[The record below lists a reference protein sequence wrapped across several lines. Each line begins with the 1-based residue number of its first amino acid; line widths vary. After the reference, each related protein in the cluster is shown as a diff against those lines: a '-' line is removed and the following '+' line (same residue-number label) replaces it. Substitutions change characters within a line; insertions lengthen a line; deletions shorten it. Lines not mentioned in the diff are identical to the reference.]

1 MEDGA
6 PRKEQV
12 EDATPTCTLGYSTPV
27 LPLQV
32 AGERERERERRRE
45 GEIILSSALSGTC
58 ARSEGALSKASD
70 DIVDLE
76 LGGSWRWRRRKKRGK
91 RRSRRSHHVY
101 VLFNDIVPGFGSF
114 CSMIL
119 YHNQF

>member
-32 AGERERERERRRE
+32 ADERERERERRRE

-76 LGGSWRWRRRKKRGK
+76 LGGS
-91 RRSRRSHHVY
+91 
-101 VLFNDIVPGFGSF
+101 
-114 CSMIL
+114 
-119 YHNQF
+119 